1 MILLLQEGSSETLY
15 ESVWSKIF
23 SLPEHF
29 TLFPAH
35 DYQGRTATTVGEEK
49 ALNPRYGPFSRFA
62 KRKLMNLLQFFLR
75 LRSLRLV
82 SQVVA
87 MYLAY
92 STGLLV
98 VEK

>member
-23 SLPEHF
+23 SLPDHF

-49 ALNPRYGPFSRFA
+49 TLNPR
-62 KRKLMNLLQFFLR
+62 
-75 LRSLRLV
+75 
-82 SQVVA
+82 
-87 MYLAY
+87 
-92 STGLLV
+92 
-98 VEK
+98 